1 MTISYLKTSAEEAAE
16 EMRRLDYEPTYVAAC
31 EKEFSRFTHWV
42 ENRGVK
48 DFDEG
53 IFDEYALEAF
63 GVKLSERKKLKTQEE
78 RRRMCIRKM
87 QIYIKNGTLDVPKGI
102 CREEFAGRYTA
113 LFNEY
118 LDSMDETHR
127 TNTIT
132 ARHYYLHVFSDFLE
146 EHEVNLDSISTE
158 ELEKFF
164 TEIDKPLASTHAFR
178 KNVKAFLRWLY
189 DTGRTV
195 RDLSL
200 NVLND
205 NYSTKDRC
213 PTIVNLED
221 VKKALS
227 LMDTTKPTNMRDYGI
242 LLVETD
248 LGLRPSDVVNL
259 KCSDI
264 NWEENKIT
272 LRQVKTGIL
281 LEQPLTAA
289 VGNAIIRYLMNGRP
303 KTDIDNVFVTH
314 SPIPGK
320 KLSRGRISE
329 IIRKHLGGCRILC
342 GDKRIGARP
351 LRSTLASSVLQ
362 NGGVLSDVSSVL
374 GHSSVET
381 AKHYIGVDFDNLKKC
396 ALPIPVVKS
405 TLYSVGKEGER

>member
-1 MTISYLKTSAEEAAE
+1 MTISYLMALAEEATE
-16 EMRRLDYEPTYVAAC
+16 EMRRLDYEPTYVSAC

-42 ENRGVK
+42 KNREVN

-53 IFDEYALEAF
+53 IFDEYALEEF
-63 GVKLSERKKLKTQEE
+63 GVNLSKRKKLKTNEE
-78 RRRMCIRKM
+78 RRRAYIRKL
-87 QIYIKNGTLDVPKGI
+87 QIYVKNGTLEVPRGV
-102 CREEFAGRYTA
+102 CREEFIGRHTA

-118 LDSMDETHR
+118 LDSMEETHR
-127 TNTIT
+127 ENTIT
-132 ARHYYLHVFSDFLE
+132 ARHYYLHVFADFLE
-146 EHEVNLDSISTE
+146 KHEIDLYRISTD

-178 KNVKAFLRWLY
+178 KSVKVFLRWLY
-189 DTGRTV
+189 DEGKSG

-205 NYSTKDRC
+205 NYSTKDCC
-213 PTIVNLED
+213 PTIVSLED

-242 LLVETD
+242 LLVEAD
-248 LGLRPSDVVNL
+248 FGLRPSDVIEL
-259 KCSDI
+259 KCNDI

-281 LEQPLTAA
+281 LEQPLTAS
-289 VGNAIIRYLMNGRP
+289 VGNAIIRYLMYGRP

-320 KLSRGRISE
+320 KLSHGSVSE
-329 IIRKHLGGCRILC
+329 IIRKHLRGCRILC
-342 GDKRIGARP
+342 GEKRIGARP
-351 LRSTLASSVLQ
+351 LRSTLASAVLQ
-362 NGGVLSDVSSVL
+362 EGGVLSDVSSIL

-405 TLYSVGKEGER
+405 TLYSESKEEGR